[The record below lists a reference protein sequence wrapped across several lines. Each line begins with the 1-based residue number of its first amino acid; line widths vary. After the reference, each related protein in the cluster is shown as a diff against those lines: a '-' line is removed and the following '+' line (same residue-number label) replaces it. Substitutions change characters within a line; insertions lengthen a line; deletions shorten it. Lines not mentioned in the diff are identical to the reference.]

1 MPLDKNGVFHPRLFK
16 KQAEVLNDQHRYLL
30 MSGPRYCG
38 KTLAGLHALVWHMWR
53 TPNARVS
60 VFGRTVTD
68 SFDAGCW
75 SDLVQTILPEWF
87 EAGFMKYIS
96 PPKMSGLTHK
106 YFMITN
112 NAFGGE
118 SLCQLDSCPVEEEAE
133 RKLKGRRFSMIYMSE
148 ASNFHERKTW
158 DVAQECLRCP
168 WLKPEQHRMIL
179 DTNPADE
186 GTESWL
192 YQLFWNTRLKDN
204 WDDVS
209 DERTRKALEKF
220 QKDLHVIDFTIDDNI
235 FLTAEQKEAQRAK
248 YFHDPDLYARYYEG
262 KWVKASSRGAF
273 ADVFFPSRHVIGDD
287 SPLPNTEPDILLP
300 SEKCSELITGWDI
313 GSANTAI
320 VTLEKLQVP
329 RPDKPDETWS
339 TYQVLDELIVLKQN
353 IPLEELVR
361 VFVEKM
367 AFWEEHIGNK
377 VLWRHWS
384 DRSSFDKY
392 NNIADRAE
400 HIEVYNE
407 SGGKIQLMAAAK
419 SPGSVESR
427 KKLLRKLLHQ
437 DRIILSRH
445 KAPQTIDAIKGL
457 PNTKLGLVEKRSPFK
472 HAFDALTYA
481 LSMESYGELEEQ
493 AMLVVGKPEK
503 AESPF
508 VLKL

>member
-16 KQAEVLNDQHRYLL
+16 KQADVSNDRHRYLL

-38 KTLAGLHALVWHMWR
+38 KTMGGLHALVGHMWK
-53 TPNARVS
+53 TPQAQVS
-60 VFGRTVTD
+60 MLGRTNTD
-68 SFDAGCW
+68 NFDSGAW
-75 SDLVQTILPEWF
+75 SDLINITLPEWL
-87 EAGFMKYIS
+87 EAGFMKFITE
-96 PPKMSGLTHK
+96 PRMAHLTHK
-106 YFMITN
+106 QYFEVN
-112 NAFGGE
+112 NAFGGV
-118 SLCQLDSCPVEEEAE
+118 SRCQLDSCPVEAEVE
-133 RKLKGRRFSMIYMSE
+133 RKFKGKRFSLIYGTE
-148 ASNFHERKTW
+148 FSNFSERKTF
-158 DVAQECLRCP
+158 DVIQECLRCP

-186 GTESWL
+186 GTEHFL

-204 WDDVS
+204 WNEIE

-248 YFHDPDLYARYYEG
+248 YVHDPDLYARYYEG
-262 KWVKASSRGAF
+262 KWIKASSRGAF
-273 ADVFFPSRHVIGDD
+273 ADVFFPSRHIIGDD
-287 SPLPNTEPDILLP
+287 SPLPNVEPDILLP

-320 VTLEKLQVP
+320 VILEKLQVP
-329 RPDKPDETWS
+329 RPDKSDETWS

-377 VLWRHWS
+377 VLWKHWS

-400 HIEVYNE
+400 HVEVYNA

-419 SPGSVESR
+419 SPGSVEAR
-427 KKLLRKLLHQ
+427 KKLLRKLMYQ
-437 DRIILSRH
+437 DRIVFSRH

-457 PNTKLGLVEKRSPFK
+457 PNTKLGVVEKRSPFK
-472 HAFDALTYA
+472 HAFDALGYA
-481 LSMESYGELEEQ
+481 VAQESYWELEEQ

-503 AESPF
+503 EESPF